1 MSRPIKKM
9 IVEDILTIRSVQG
22 MESYKRDVEGL
33 IRSALLEGGVE
44 VLLSDIDERTERLH
58 GKMQSI
64 NETFEKA
71 SQLAEEEARLEMND
85 LAIAEML
92 ELMSSIDAIKH
103 ELEYLQISDPKLQQ
117 WQRIS
122 EERVAE
128 LASEIEAGR

>member
-1 MSRPIKKM
+1 M
-9 IVEDILTIRSVQG
+9 IVEDILTIRNVQG

-71 SQLAEEEARLEMND
+71 SQLDEDARLELND
-85 LAIAEML
+85 QAISEML
-92 ELMSSIDAIKH
+92 ELMSSIDALKY
-103 ELEYLQISDPKLQQ
+103 ELEYMQVSDPKLQQ
-117 WQRIS
+117 WQRMS
-122 EERVAE
+122 EERVDE